1 MRRSM
6 RERCQIRGCAALS
19 PLRHIFSPRRLV
31 CAKSRGRNR
40 RLTVEICGRDWRGT
54 TMIPT
59 IAFVAGMT
67 PGCILGLK
75 IGLFQTRS
83 RASRRLGHRLCAFRR
98 RVSAESCRRVCAP
111 RCLLAP
117 PDPAKPAPL
126 RRRDRLPRALRPRL
140 RCCLIR
146 PPPRLLPPRL
156 CLLAPCSPVVGSC
169 STLARANRPDLGPA
183 FSCAAAVDPQVLV
196 HPVRRQPIPV
206 LGLTAPASAASVLCR
221 RTPGAPARTTCSR
234 FLCPSTTPSQS
245 RSASRL
251 LLRNVFLARRSALL
265 ADAAVAPPVLCR
277 CDARPH
283 PAATAGC
290 PDALTL

>member
-1 MRRSM
+1 MHEIKIVKRASLACCAMR
-6 RERCQIRGCAALS
+6 
-19 PLRHIFSPRRLV
+19 PRRAAWDGDT
-31 CAKSRGRNR
+31 CPTPSARGRCR
-40 RLTVEICGRDWRGT
+40 HA
-54 TMIPT
+54 P
-59 IAFVAGMT
+59 
-67 PGCILGLK
+67 
-75 IGLFQTRS
+75 RS
-83 RASRRLGHRLCAFRR
+83 RASRRLGHRLRAFRR

-169 STLARANRPDLGPA
+169 STLTRANRPVLGPA
-183 FSCAAAVDPQVLV
+183 FSCDAAVDPQVLV

-251 LLRNVFLARRSALL
+251 LLRNVFLARRLALP
-265 ADAAVAPPVLCR
+265 ADAAVAPPVLRR

>member
-1 MRRSM
+1 MHEIKIVKRASLACCAMR
-6 RERCQIRGCAALS
+6 
-19 PLRHIFSPRRLV
+19 PRRAAWDGDT
-31 CAKSRGRNR
+31 CPTPSARGRCR
-40 RLTVEICGRDWRGT
+40 HA
-54 TMIPT
+54 P
-59 IAFVAGMT
+59 
-67 PGCILGLK
+67 
-75 IGLFQTRS
+75 RS

-183 FSCAAAVDPQVLV
+183 FSCASRKGT
-196 HPVRRQPIPV
+196 VRQNEKGRKHKKCQGRIECTEYSIQQQRQLDKI
-206 LGLTAPASAASVLCR
+206 TYSFER
-221 RTPGAPARTTCSR
+221 R
-234 FLCPSTTPSQS
+234 
-245 RSASRL
+245 
-251 LLRNVFLARRSALL
+251 
-265 ADAAVAPPVLCR
+265 
-277 CDARPH
+277 
-283 PAATAGC
+283 
-290 PDALTL
+290 